1 MEIFP
6 DQLDAPGNLGTF
18 LPKRAVHI
26 ADVGIKH
33 AARAQ
38 SLQQIHQMGGIA
50 CKIKGTSVDDNPH
63 FIFYQTYCIFQ
74 HIIVPLLLLGINVS
88 PGFDIIS
95 GIDKVYGNT
104 GRLILI

>member
-1 MEIFP
+1 MTI
-6 DQLDAPGNLGTF
+6 
-18 LPKRAVHI
+18 
-26 ADVGIKH
+26 
-33 AARAQ
+33 
-38 SLQQIHQMGGIA
+38 
-50 CKIKGTSVDDNPH
+50 PH

-74 HIIVPLLLLGINVS
+74 HIIVPLLPLGINVS